1 MIYYHVLLGKKHI
14 DLVKA
19 DSKEE
24 AVKKV
29 ESLFGPAETLSKNHK
44 YLAVEA

>member
-1 MIYYHVLLGKKHI
+1 MYFHVLLGTKHI

-19 DSKEE
+19 DSEAE

-29 ESLFGPAETLSKNHK
+29 EQLFGPANTLSVTHN
-44 YLAVEA
+44 YTAVKA